1 MVVTLDQAI
10 EIHAKVAL
18 FRAGKSALKQTL
30 DRAELFRSRG
40 DLKSYETWKSVSDK
54 LAELEKLGYLH
65 QRRRA

>member
-10 EIHAKVAL
+10 EIHAKAAL

-54 LAELEKLGYLH
+54 IVELEKLGYLN

>member
-10 EIHAKVAL
+10 EIHAKAAL
-18 FRAGKSALKQTL
+18 FRAGNSALKQTL

-54 LAELEKLGYLH
+54 IAELETLGYTT